1 MVWLSA
7 RGGWGEVSRGGLPG
21 LGCAASQASLLS
33 PSRHTATFGLEPR
46 PRCQGGSVVCRLQAR
61 LSPLWA
67 SAPHPGAFP
76 TSPVPEALPSCP
88 SLLLQPSG
96 PVLHAAG
103 GPARRGGRAGVWVW
117 GGMGEKARRL
127 SPGPEGVRGYP
138 REEAGSKLPL
148 IPWQLSEGGNV
159 VCHFTATEVQLGPRR
174 VPGNSGSSPWAR
186 SSSGFRHT
194 ACHLVREN
202 ECMRA

>member
-1 MVWLSA
+1 MVVCAGWVGGGVSGWPAWVGVRRISGFSA
-7 RGGWGEVSRGGLPG
+7 KPIQAHRHVWPG
-21 LGCAASQASLLS
+21 AW
-33 PSRHTATFGLEPR
+33 

-96 PVLHAAG
+96 PVSHAAG
-103 GPARRGGRAGVWVW
+103 GPARQGGRAGVWVW

>member
-7 RGGWGEVSRGGLPG
+7 RGGWGEVSQGGLPG

-33 PSRHTATFGLEPR
+33 PSRHTATFGLEP
-46 PRCQGGSVVCRLQAR
+46 G
-61 LSPLWA
+61 
-67 SAPHPGAFP
+67 PGARAGLWCVGYRP
-76 TSPVPEALPSCP
+76 DCP
-88 SLLLQPSG
+88 LSG
-96 PVLHAAG
+96 PQLPTL
-103 GPARRGGRAGVWVW
+103 GPSQ
-117 GGMGEKARRL
+117 RRL
-127 SPGPEGVRGYP
+127 SQRHCPHARPCFCSPAAQFRMQLAAQPGGAAGQACGCGEGWGRRAEGFHPGRKGVRGYP

-186 SSSGFRHT
+186 SSSGFKAH
-194 ACHLVREN
+194 CMSPCPRE
-202 ECMRA
+202 